1 MLSNPS
7 VVLHDVTFAWPDG
20 AVALDHVSGA
30 FGRGRT
36 GLTGLNGAGKSTL
49 LRLVAGLLTPTSG
62 RITLSGAADYLPQR
76 ITLDA
81 APGEIG
87 ELRAGV
93 APAATG
99 TRATVADLLGVAPVV
114 RALRAIESGDVDP
127 AHFDAVGD
135 DWDVEERAVAL
146 LAATGLPTGLDR
158 PVATLSGGEAM
169 LTAITGVRLRQS
181 SGGGAVAL
189 LDEPTNN
196 LDGDARER
204 LYELVRGW
212 RGALVVVSHDLALL
226 ELMDDTAELR
236 AGSLTTFGGPYS
248 EYRAWL
254 QVQQEAAEQAL
265 RSAEQTLRRE
275 KRQRIEA
282 EERIAHSERKGR
294 KDAANSKYVKAV
306 INDRRN
312 GAEKSAGSRRGMLD
326 DKVEAARAAV
336 DQAER
341 AVRDDDR
348 ISVDLPDPGVPAG
361 RRLAVLRGADGREV
375 VVQGP
380 ERIALTGPN
389 GVGKT
394 TLLERLLAGSAP
406 AADLAVAVASGPA
419 DGPADGVP
427 TGAGA
432 PGAASGELLT
442 ERAAYL
448 PQRVDVLPED
458 LSVLDAV
465 REGAPHV
472 PPGELRNRLARFLVR
487 GAAVDRPVSTLS
499 GGERFRV
506 ALARLLL
513 ADPPAQLLVLDE
525 PTNNLDIAS
534 TDQLVAALAAYRG
547 ALLVVSH
554 DRAFLER
561 LGLDAEIRLDAE
573 GNLTQ
578 VRR

>member
-1 MLSNPS
+1 VLSNPS

-30 FGRGRT
+30 FDRGRT

-62 RITLSGAADYLPQR
+62 RITLSGTADYLPQR
-76 ITLDA
+76 ITLEVD
-81 APGEIG
+81 
-87 ELRAGV
+87 
-93 APAATG
+93 
-99 TRATVADLLGVAPVV
+99 ATVADLLGVTPVV
-114 RALRAIESGDVDP
+114 RALRAIESGDVSV

-135 DWDVEERAVAL
+135 DWDVEERAAAL
-146 LAATGLPTGLDR
+146 LSATGLPTGLDR
-158 PVATLSGGEAM
+158 SVATLSGGEVM

-181 SGGGAVAL
+181 SGGAAVAL

-196 LDGDARER
+196 LDGAARER

-212 RGALVVVSHDLALL
+212 KGALVVVSHDLALL

-254 QVQQEAAEQAL
+254 EVQQEAAAQAL

-294 KDAANSKYVKAV
+294 KDAANNKYVKAV
-306 INDRRN
+306 VNDRRN
-312 GAEKSAGSRRGMLD
+312 SAEKSQGSRRGLLD
-326 DKVEAARAAV
+326 GKVDAARAAV

-348 ISVDLPDPGVPAG
+348 ISVDLPDAGVPAG
-361 RRLAVLRGADGREV
+361 RRLAVLRGADGREIV
-375 VVQGP
+375 IQGP

-394 TLLERLLAGSAP
+394 TLLERLLAGGGE
-406 AADLAVAVASGPA
+406 AAD
-419 DGPADGVP
+419 
-427 TGAGA
+427 GAGA
-432 PGAASGELLT
+432 DGEPTAASGEMLT
-442 ERAAYL
+442 DRTAYL
-448 PQRVDVLPED
+448 PQRVDVLPD
-458 LSVLDAV
+458 ASPVLDAV

-487 GAAVDRPVSTLS
+487 GAAVDRPVATLS

-534 TDQLVAALAAYRG
+534 TDQLVDALSAYRG

-554 DRAFLER
+554 DGAFLER
-561 LGLDAEIRLDAE
+561 LGLDAEIRLDAA
-573 GNLTQ
+573 GNLTEA
-578 VRR
+578 RR

>member
-1 MLSNPS
+1 VLSNPS

-30 FGRGRT
+30 VGRGRT

-62 RITLSGAADYLPQR
+62 RIVLSGTADYLPQR

-81 APGEIG
+81 SPQEIPS
-87 ELRAGV
+87 LRSGISRG
-93 APAATG
+93 PRG
-99 TRATVADLLGVAPVV
+99 IEATVADLLGISPVV
-114 RALRAIESGDVDP
+114 RALRAIESGDVDV

-146 LAATGLPTGLDR
+146 LSATGLPTGLDR
-158 PVATLSGGEAM
+158 SVATLSGGEAV

-181 SGGGAVAL
+181 SGSSAVAL

-196 LDGDARER
+196 LDGAARER

-212 RGALVVVSHDLALL
+212 KGALVVVSHDLALL

-254 QVQQEAAEQAL
+254 EVQQEAAAQAL

-312 GAEKSAGSRRGMLD
+312 SAEKSQGARRGLLD
-326 DKVEAARAAV
+326 DKVDAARAAV

-361 RRLAVLRGADGREV
+361 RRLAVLRGADGREIV
-375 VVQGP
+375 IQGP

-394 TLLERLLAGSAP
+394 TLLERLLAGTAGS
-406 AADLAVAVASGPA
+406 ASGRGSGGLAAGGRGA
-419 DGPADGVP
+419 DGREADGEP
-427 TGAGA
+427 T
-432 PGAASGELLT
+432 AASGELLT
-442 ERAAYL
+442 DRTAYL
-448 PQRVDVLPED
+448 PQRVDVLPD
-458 LSVLDAV
+458 ASAVLDAV

-487 GAAVDRPVSTLS
+487 GAAVDRPVATLS

-506 ALARLLL
+506 TLARLLL

-534 TDQLVAALAAYRG
+534 TDQLVDALSAYRG

-554 DRAFLER
+554 DGAFLER
-561 LGLDAEIRLDAE
+561 LGLDAEIHLDAA
-573 GNLTQ
+573 GNLTEE
-578 VRR
+578 RR

>member
-1 MLSNPS
+1 M
-7 VVLHDVTFAWPDG
+7 LHDVTFAWPDG

-49 LRLVAGLLTPTSG
+49 LRVVAGLLPPTSG
-62 RITLSGAADYLPQR
+62 RVTLSGTADYLPQR
-76 ITLDA
+76 ITLD
-81 APGEIG
+81 
-87 ELRAGV
+87 V
-93 APAATG
+93 H
-99 TRATVADLLGVAPVV
+99 ATVADLLGITPVV
-114 RALRAIESGDVDP
+114 RALRAIESGDVDE
-127 AHFDAVGD
+127 AHFDVVGD

-146 LAATGLPTGLDR
+146 LSATGLPTGLDR
-158 PVATLSGGEAM
+158 SVATLSGGETM

-181 SGGGAVAL
+181 SGAAAVAL

-254 QVQQEAAEQAL
+254 EVQQEAAAQTL
-265 RSAEQTLRRE
+265 RAAEQTLRRE

-312 GAEKSAGSRRGMLD
+312 SAEKSAGSRRGMLD
-326 DKVEAARAAV
+326 DKVDAARAAV
-336 DQAER
+336 DLAER

-375 VVQGP
+375 VIQGP

-394 TLLERLLAGSAP
+394 TLLERLLTPSLSAGYSP
-406 AADLAVAVASGPA
+406 GQTPFEGQIPSTQREVGDRSGAD
-419 DGPADGVP
+419 
-427 TGAGA
+427 
-432 PGAASGELLT
+432 GAASGELLT

-448 PQRVDVLPED
+448 PQRVDVLPD
-458 LSVLDAV
+458 ASSVLDAV
-465 REGAPHV
+465 RESAPHV
-472 PPGELRNRLARFLVR
+472 APGELRNRLARFLVR
-487 GAAVDRPVSTLS
+487 GAAVDRPVATLS

-534 TDQLVAALAAYRG
+534 TDQLVDALSAYRG

-554 DRAFLER
+554 DGAFLER

-573 GNLTQ
+573 GNLTEL
-578 VRR
+578 RR

>member
-1 MLSNPS
+1 MPSTPS

-49 LRLVAGLLTPTSG
+49 LRLVAGLLTPSSG
-62 RITLSGAADYLPQR
+62 RVALSGAADYLPQR
-76 ITLDA
+76 LTLEVD
-81 APGEIG
+81 
-87 ELRAGV
+87 
-93 APAATG
+93 
-99 TRATVADLLGVAPVV
+99 ATVADLLGITPVV

-127 AHFDAVGD
+127 AHFDVVGQ

-146 LAATGLPTGLDR
+146 LASTGLPTGLDR
-158 PVATLSGGEAM
+158 SVATLSGGEAM
-169 LTAITGVRLRQS
+169 LTAITGVRLRQA
-181 SGGGAVAL
+181 SGAGAVAL

-196 LDGDARER
+196 LDGAARER

-226 ELMDDTAELR
+226 ELMDETAELR

-254 QVQQEAAEQAL
+254 EVQQEAAEQAL

-275 KRQRIEA
+275 RRQRIEA

-294 KDAANSKYVKAV
+294 KDVANRKYVKAV

-312 GAEKSAGSRRGMLD
+312 SAEKSAGARRGMLD
-326 DKVEAARAAV
+326 DKVEKARAAV
-336 DQAER
+336 DLAER

-348 ISVDLPDPGVPAG
+348 IVVDLPDPQVPAG

-394 TLLERLLAGSAP
+394 TLLERLLSRGGGS
-406 AADLAVAVASGPA
+406 
-419 DGPADGVP
+419 GV
-427 TGAGA
+427 T
-432 PGAASGELLT
+432 PGADGELLT
-442 ERAAYL
+442 DRAAYL
-448 PQRVDVLPED
+448 PQRADVLRED
-458 LSVLDAV
+458 LPVLEAV
-465 REGAPHV
+465 RQGAPHV

-487 GAAVDRPVSTLS
+487 GAAVDRPVATLS

-506 ALARLLL
+506 ALASLLL

-534 TDQLVAALAAYRG
+534 TDQLVDALSAYRG

-554 DRAFLER
+554 DRVFLDR

-573 GNLTQ
+573 GGLTEL
-578 VRR
+578 RS

>member
-1 MLSNPS
+1 M
-7 VVLHDVTFAWPDG
+7 LHDVTFAWPDG

-49 LRLVAGLLTPTSG
+49 LRVVAGLLPPTSG
-62 RITLSGAADYLPQR
+62 RVTLSGTADYLPQR
-76 ITLDA
+76 VTLD
-81 APGEIG
+81 
-87 ELRAGV
+87 V
-93 APAATG
+93 H
-99 TRATVADLLGVAPVV
+99 ATVADLLGITPVV
-114 RALRAIESGDVDP
+114 QALRAIESGDVDE
-127 AHFDAVGD
+127 AHFDVVGD

-146 LAATGLPTGLDR
+146 LSATGLPTGLDR
-158 PVATLSGGEAM
+158 SVATLSGGETM
-169 LTAITGVRLRQS
+169 LTAITGVRLRQA
-181 SGGGAVAL
+181 GGSAAVAL

-204 LYELVRGW
+204 LYELVQGW

-254 QVQQEAAEQAL
+254 EVQQEAAAQTL
-265 RSAEQTLRRE
+265 RAAEQTLRRE

-312 GAEKSAGSRRGMLD
+312 SAEKSAGSRRGMLD
-326 DKVEAARAAV
+326 DKVDAARAAV
-336 DQAER
+336 DLAER

-375 VVQGP
+375 VIQGP

-394 TLLERLLAGSAP
+394 TLLDRLLTPPLSAGYSP
-406 AADLAVAVASGPA
+406 CTTPSEGQIPSTQR
-419 DGPADGVP
+419 DGSDGD
-427 TGAGA
+427 GAEGGVGS
-432 PGAASGELLT
+432 GAASGELLT

-448 PQRVDVLPED
+448 PQRVDVLPD
-458 LSVLDAV
+458 ASSVLDAV
-465 REGAPHV
+465 REGAPYV

-487 GAAVDRPVSTLS
+487 GAAVDRPVATLS

-534 TDQLVAALAAYRG
+534 TDQLVDALSAYRG

-554 DRAFLER
+554 DGAFLER

-573 GNLTQ
+573 GNLTEL
-578 VRR
+578 RR

>member
-1 MLSNPS
+1 VLSNPS

-62 RITLSGAADYLPQR
+62 RVMLSGTADYLPQR
-76 ITLDA
+76 LTLDA
-81 APGEIG
+81 SPHEMPS
-87 ELRAGV
+87 LRSGISR
-93 APAATG
+93 G
-99 TRATVADLLGVAPVV
+99 SRGIEATVADLLGITPVV
-114 RALRAIESGDVDP
+114 RALRAIESGDVDV
-127 AHFDAVGD
+127 ARFDAVGD

-146 LAATGLPTGLDR
+146 LSATGLPTGLDR
-158 PVATLSGGEAM
+158 SVASLSGGEAM

-181 SGGGAVAL
+181 SGSAAVAL

-212 RGALVVVSHDLALL
+212 KGALVVVSHDLALL
-226 ELMDDTAELR
+226 ELMDETAELR

-254 QVQQEAAEQAL
+254 EVQQDAAAQAL

-282 EERIAHSERKGR
+282 EERIAHSERQGR
-294 KDAANSKYVKAV
+294 KDAANKKFVKAA

-312 GAEKSAGSRRGMLD
+312 SAEKSQGSRRGLLD
-326 DKVEAARAAV
+326 DKVEVARAAV
-336 DQAER
+336 DLAER

-361 RRLAVLRGADGREV
+361 RRLAVLRGADGREI

-380 ERIALTGPN
+380 ERLALTGPN

-394 TLLERLLAGSAP
+394 TLLERVLQPTASLSAGYSP
-406 AADLAVAVASGPA
+406 SEPPLEGQISSTQQG
-419 DGPADGVP
+419 
-427 TGAGA
+427 GAG
-432 PGAASGELLT
+432 GEVVT
-442 ERAAYL
+442 ERVAYL
-448 PQRVDVLPED
+448 PQRVDVLPEAS
-458 LSVLDAV
+458 SVLDAV

-487 GAAVDRPVSTLS
+487 GAAVDRPVATLS

-534 TDQLVAALAAYRG
+534 TDQLVDALTAYRG

-554 DRAFLER
+554 DGAFLDR

-573 GNLTQ
+573 GNLTEE
-578 VRR
+578 RR

>member
-1 MLSNPS
+1 MLSSPS

-49 LRLVAGLLTPTSG
+49 LRLVAGLLTPTEG
-62 RITLSGAADYLPQR
+62 RIALSGTADYLPQR
-76 ITLDA
+76 LTLD
-81 APGEIG
+81 
-87 ELRAGV
+87 V
-93 APAATG
+93 D
-99 TRATVADLLGVAPVV
+99 ATVADLLGVTPVV
-114 RALRAIESGDVDP
+114 RALRAIESGDVSVE
-127 AHFDAVGD
+127 HFDVVGD
-135 DWDVEERAVAL
+135 DWDVEERAAAL
-146 LAATGLPTGLDR
+146 LSATGLPTGLDR
-158 PVATLSGGEAM
+158 SVATLSGGEAV
-169 LTAITGVRLRQS
+169 LTAITGVALRQAH
-181 SGGGAVAL
+181 GGGAVAL

-204 LYELVRGW
+204 LHELVRGW

-254 QVQQEAAEQAL
+254 QVQQEAAVQAL

-306 INDRRN
+306 VNDRRN
-312 GAEKSAGSRRGMLD
+312 SAEKSAGSRRGMLD
-326 DKVEAARAAV
+326 GKVDAARAAV
-336 DQAER
+336 DLAER

-361 RRLAVLRGADGREV
+361 RRLAVLRGADGREI

-389 GVGKT
+389 GIGKT
-394 TLLERLLAGSAP
+394 TLLERLLPPTSLSAGHSPIEP
-406 AADLAVAVASGPA
+406 AREGRISSTQRG
-419 DGPADGVP
+419 
-427 TGAGA
+427 GAG
-432 PGAASGELLT
+432 GEVVT
-442 ERAAYL
+442 DRVAYL
-448 PQRVDVLPED
+448 PQRVDVLPEA
-458 LSVLDAV
+458 STVLDAV

-487 GAAVDRPVSTLS
+487 GGAVDRPVATLS

-534 TDQLVAALAAYRG
+534 TDQLVEALAAYRG

-554 DRAFLER
+554 DGAFLDR
-561 LGLDAEIRLDAE
+561 LGLDARIRLDAT
-573 GNLTQ
+573 GNLTEE
-578 VRR
+578 RR

>member
-62 RITLSGAADYLPQR
+62 RVTVSGTADYLPQR

-81 APGEIG
+81 SPHEIPT
-87 ELRAGV
+87 LRSGISRG
-93 APAATG
+93 PRG
-99 TRATVADLLGVAPVV
+99 RSTVADLLGITPIVE
-114 RALRAIESGDVDP
+114 ALRAIESGDVDP
-127 AHFDAVGD
+127 AHFDVVGD
-135 DWDVEERAVAL
+135 DWDVEERAVAQL
-146 LAATGLPTGLDR
+146 SATGLPTGLDR

-181 SGGGAVAL
+181 SGSASVAL

-226 ELMDDTAELR
+226 ELMDETAELR

-254 QVQQEAAEQAL
+254 EVQQEAAAQAL

-294 KDAANSKYVKAV
+294 KDAANSRYVKAV

-312 GAEKSAGSRRGMLD
+312 AAEKSQGARRGQLD
-326 DKVEAARAAV
+326 DKVEAARVAV
-336 DQAER
+336 DLAER

-361 RRLAVLRGADGREV
+361 RRLAVLRGADGREIV
-375 VVQGP
+375 IQGP

-394 TLLERLLAGSAP
+394 TLLENLLHPPTPLSAGY
-406 AADLAVAVASGPA
+406 VRGVTGSGPQISSTQLSSTQR
-419 DGPADGVP
+419 GG
-427 TGAGA
+427 
-432 PGAASGELLT
+432 ASGEVLT
-442 ERAAYL
+442 ERVAYL
-448 PQRVDVLPED
+448 PQRVDVLPEAS
-458 LSVLDAV
+458 SVLDAV

-487 GAAVDRPVSTLS
+487 GGAVDRPVATLS

-525 PTNNLDIAS
+525 PTNNLDVAS
-534 TDQLVAALAAYRG
+534 TDQLVDALAAYRG

-554 DRAFLER
+554 DGAFLDR
-561 LGLDAEIRLDAE
+561 LGLDAELRLDGA

-578 VRR
+578 ERR

>member
-7 VVLHDVTFAWPDG
+7 VVLHDVAFAWPDG

-62 RITLSGAADYLPQR
+62 SVTLSGTADYLPQR
-76 ITLDA
+76 ITHDA
-81 APGEIG
+81 APREIPSLRSGAPGTARTGE
-87 ELRAGV
+87 
-93 APAATG
+93 
-99 TRATVADLLGVAPVV
+99 ATVADLLGISPVV

-127 AHFDAVGD
+127 AHFDVVGD

-146 LAATGLPTGLDR
+146 LSATGLPTGLDR
-158 PVATLSGGEAM
+158 TVATLSGGETM
-169 LTAITGVRLRQS
+169 LTAISGVRLRQS

-196 LDGDARER
+196 LDAAARER
-204 LYELVRGW
+204 LYALVRGW

-226 ELMDDTAELR
+226 ELMDETAELR

-248 EYRAWL
+248 AYREWL
-254 QVQQEAAEQAL
+254 AVQQEAAAQTL

-326 DKVEAARAAV
+326 DKVEAARVAV

-394 TLLERLLAGSAP
+394 TLLERLL
-406 AADLAVAVASGPA
+406 V
-419 DGPADGVP
+419 DGP
-427 TGAGA
+427 T
-432 PGAASGELLT
+432 ASGELLT
-442 ERAAYL
+442 DRVAYL
-448 PQRVDVLPED
+448 PQRVDVLPD
-458 LSVLDAV
+458 DAPVLDAV
-465 REGAPHV
+465 RAGAPHV

-487 GAAVDRPVSTLS
+487 GAAVDRPVRTLS

-513 ADPPAQLLVLDE
+513 ADPPAQLLILDE

-534 TDQLVAALAAYRG
+534 TDQLVDALSAYRG
-547 ALLVVSH
+547 ALVVVSH
-554 DRAFLER
+554 DGAFLDR
-561 LGLDAEIRLDAE
+561 LGLDAEIRLDAA
-573 GNLTQ
+573 GNLME
-578 VRR
+578 VRRG

>member
-20 AVALDHVSGA
+20 AVALEHVSGA
-30 FGRGRT
+30 VGRGRT
-36 GLTGLNGAGKSTL
+36 GLTGLNGSGKSTL
-49 LRLVAGLLTPTSG
+49 LRLVAGRLTPTSG
-62 RITLSGAADYLPQR
+62 RVVRSGTADYLPQR
-76 ITLDA
+76 ITLD
-81 APGEIG
+81 
-87 ELRAGV
+87 V
-93 APAATG
+93 D
-99 TRATVADLLGVAPVV
+99 ATVADLLGISPVV
-114 RALRAIESGDVDP
+114 RALRAIEAGDVDV
-127 AHFDAVGD
+127 AHFDVVGD

-146 LAATGLPTGLDR
+146 LSATGLPTGLDR
-158 PVATLSGGEAM
+158 SVATLSGGETM
-169 LTAITGVRLRQS
+169 LTAITGVRLRQA

-196 LDGDARER
+196 LDGAARER

-226 ELMDDTAELR
+226 ELMDETAELR

-248 EYRAWL
+248 AYREWL
-254 QVQQEAAEQAL
+254 AVQQEAAAQAL

-306 INDRRN
+306 VNDRRN
-312 GAEKSAGSRRGMLD
+312 SAEKSQGTRRGMLD
-326 DKVEAARAAV
+326 DKVDAARAAV
-336 DQAER
+336 DLAAR

-348 ISVDLPDPGVPAG
+348 ISVDLPDPQVPAG
-361 RRLAVLRGADGREV
+361 RRLAVLRGADGREIV
-375 VVQGP
+375 LQGP

-394 TLLERLLAGSAP
+394 TLLERLLPPTPPASLSAGYSSLDP
-406 AADLAVAVASGPA
+406 ASEGRISSTQR
-419 DGPADGVP
+419 G
-427 TGAGA
+427 GAG
-432 PGAASGELLT
+432 GVVLT
-442 ERAAYL
+442 ERVAYL
-448 PQRVDVLPED
+448 PQRVDVLPD
-458 LSVLDAV
+458 DSTVLEGV

-487 GAAVDRPVSTLS
+487 GAAVDRSVATLS

-513 ADPPAQLLVLDE
+513 ADPPAQLLMLDE

-534 TDQLVAALAAYRG
+534 TDQLVDALSAYRG

-554 DRAFLER
+554 DGVFLDR
-561 LGLDAEIRLDAE
+561 LGLDAEIRLDAA
-573 GNLTQ
+573 GNLTE